1 VHAAHHTGLNAPIV
15 GDDLY
20 GTKSNRLHL
29 HAKKLTFIH
38 PSNGKEMFLEVEEPF

>member
-1 VHAAHHTGLNAPIV
+1 LGLNLPIV

-29 HAKKLTFIH
+29 HA
-38 PSNGKEMFLEVEEPF
+38 EFLEFTHPITEKRIKVRVDVEF